1 MNFAFLFP
9 GQGAQ
14 SVGMLDAYA
23 KKHKEIKATFKEAS
37 KVLSQD
43 LFKLASEGPEDELN
57 LTVNTQP
64 VMLSASVALWRVWN
78 SLTDDLP
85 DLMSGHSLGE
95 YSALTCAGVF
105 EFTDAVRIVRK
116 RAELMQA
123 AVSSPRG
130 SMAAIVGLDKERVT
144 GLCKE
149 ASGDHLVEPVNF
161 NTATQIVVAG
171 HAAAVKQL
179 IKLAKAADAYRCV
192 PLPVSVPAHSSLLKD
207 AAAEFEE
214 FLAEQPM
221 QPPTVPVLHNTDVE
235 IHEDLDEIRKALALQ
250 MHTPVRWF
258 EIIKYISEESFNDLV
273 EIGPGRVLTG
283 LNRHIDRSIN
293 AFDTS
298 TPEKMENAI
307 NAVEI

>member
-14 SVGMLDAYA
+14 TVGMLDAYA
-23 KKHKEIKATFKEAS
+23 KKHKEVKATFKEAS

-43 LFKLASEGPEDELN
+43 LLKLVSEGPESDLN
-57 LTVNTQP
+57 RTVNTQP
-64 VMLSASVALWRVWN
+64 AMLSASVALWRIWN

-95 YSALTCAGVF
+95 YSALTCAGTF

-130 SMAAIVGLDKERVT
+130 SMAAIIGLDQERIT
-144 GLCKE
+144 ELCVE
-149 ASGDHLVEPVNF
+149 ASGDQVVEPVNF

-171 HAAAVKQL
+171 HTPAVKRL
-179 IKLAKAADAYRCV
+179 LKLAKEAEAYRCV
-192 PLPVSVPAHSSLLKD
+192 SLPVSVPAHSSLLKD

-214 FLAEQPM
+214 FLGEQPM
-221 QPPTVPVLHNTDVE
+221 KPPSVPVLHNTDVKT
-235 IHEDLDEIRKALALQ
+235 HADVAEIRKALVLQ
-250 MHTPVRWF
+250 LHTPVRWF
-258 EIIKYISEESFNDLV
+258 EIIRYISSESLNDLV

-298 TPEKMENAI
+298 TPEKMEKAI
-307 NAVEI
+307 EAVEV